1 MVNVSKIRIGKSVNA
16 DSRTAVNK
24 SKKSLLE
31 DSIKHI
37 SEVQQVFNLVA
48 YLITKQGQ
56 RHDYTKLTEFEKF
69 YNDYMNKAGEDFVNG
84 EWYQIHISEEKH
96 HNKNYLH
103 KDITLINIFEE
114 IIDKVVAG
122 KGRAGKIDLNYFNIS
137 DDILRLAF
145 NNTIKLIDDLTEIDY

>member
-1 MVNVSKIRIGKSVNA
+1 MNKVRIGKSVNA

-48 YLITKQGQ
+48 YLMTKQGQ

-69 YNDYMNKAGEDFVNG
+69 YNDYMDKAGTEFVNG
-84 EWYQIHISEEKH
+84 EWYNIHITEEKH
-96 HNKNYLH
+96 HNKHYLH
-103 KDITLINIFEE
+103 DDITLINIFEE

-122 KGRAGKIDLNYFNIS
+122 KGRAGKITMEYFDIS
-137 DDILRLAF
+137 DEILRLAF